1 MKHPNIIRR
10 NCRANSHETWHA
22 HLLDDCHLF
31 WKFWAWPESCHFFF
45 IFLGP
50 LENNSKGAENW
61 AGSKFKKLVF
71 PAISIYPASVP
82 ASHAHN
88 SMTHFVCLLDGR
100 SVTLNSIYIILSHF
114 KLFQDNSCLV
124 FYPFGLLV
132 FKSYSLMV
140 LTTAREGVGLVFFR
154 MGLVSSFGNV
164 CGLKMGIIIF
174 NSGNTLSSEAT
185 ASSKR
190 CIVWKLFTFHNPN
203 LF

>member
-1 MKHPNIIRR
+1 M
-10 NCRANSHETWHA
+10 S
-22 HLLDDCHLF
+22 
-31 WKFWAWPESCHFFF
+31 FFF

-100 SVTLNSIYIILSHF
+100 SVTLNSICIILSHF

-132 FKSYSLMV
+132 FKSYSLLV
-140 LTTAREGVGLVFFR
+140 LTTARDCKVLA
-154 MGLVSSFGNV
+154 LSF
-164 CGLKMGIIIF
+164 LDW
-174 NSGNTLSSEAT
+174 A
-185 ASSKR
+185 
-190 CIVWKLFTFHNPN
+190 
-203 LF
+203 